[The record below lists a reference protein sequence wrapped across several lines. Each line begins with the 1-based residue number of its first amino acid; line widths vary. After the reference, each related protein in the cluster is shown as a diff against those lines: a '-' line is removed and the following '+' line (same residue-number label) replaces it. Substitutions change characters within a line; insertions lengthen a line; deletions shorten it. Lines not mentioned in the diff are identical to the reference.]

1 MTQATEPKSNQHD
14 ALYGRLAAGGGST
27 QQTFHRSGAGKG
39 MTGNDDKRHLHTK
52 RQQVPETVTHIFT
65 MLIGVCG
72 VNQSAIT
79 NVSNVSNMAK
89 ISGSGS
95 HRLTKRVIKR
105 DMRPIINHPLRI
117 QIGSYFKP
125 SFCFGTHGG

>member
-1 MTQATEPKSNQHD
+1 
-14 ALYGRLAAGGGST
+14 
-27 QQTFHRSGAGKG
+27 

-52 RQQVPETVTHIFT
+52 RQQVPETVTPHFT

-105 DMRPIINHPLRI
+105 DMRPIINHPVAYSDRQLLQTELLFWHARWLNHTRR
-117 QIGSYFKP
+117 QFR
-125 SFCFGTHGG
+125 